1 MAEGGG
7 GSALVQGLP
16 IWADIILSGMPIFI
30 APSIPGAVRSAVL
43 SNSSLLRHGFA
54 LVFIS
59 TIDRSTRAY
68 DGFTMLSG

>member
-16 IWADIILSGMPIFI
+16 IWADIILSGMQILI
-30 APSIPGAVRSAVL
+30 APSLHGRVQSAVL

-54 LVFIS
+54 LVFIRK
-59 TIDRSTRAY
+59 ID
-68 DGFTMLSG
+68 